1 MVSLIKGSKAI
12 VVMIFMSFTF
22 DVLAEDD
29 IFSKFKARLN
39 LSDEQIQQFEPI
51 LTDHREKLLS
61 VMKKQG
67 VNPNPGLLKDKIGF
81 RQLRTIKKDIDKVYK
96 QTEGQLVDILSKE
109 QFHEYKKAQE
119 ELQNIIVHGES
130 GGGMVKISIT
140 CKNEIK
146 KIDIDDS
153 LFSEERDMLEDLLIA
168 AFNDAIRKADKKTQ
182 ESMSGMTS
190 GLNLPPGMKLPF

>member
-1 MVSLIKGSKAI
+1 MKGGI
-12 VVMIFMSFTF
+12 
-22 DVLAEDD
+22 
-29 IFSKFKARLN
+29 
-39 LSDEQIQQFEPI
+39 
-51 LTDHREKLLS
+51 
-61 VMKKQG
+61 
-67 VNPNPGLLKDKIGF
+67 
-81 RQLRTIKKDIDKVYK
+81 
-96 QTEGQLVDILSKE
+96 GQLMKQAQQMQE
-109 QFHEYKKAQE
+109 KMQKAQE

-182 ESMSGMTS
+182 ERMSGMTS